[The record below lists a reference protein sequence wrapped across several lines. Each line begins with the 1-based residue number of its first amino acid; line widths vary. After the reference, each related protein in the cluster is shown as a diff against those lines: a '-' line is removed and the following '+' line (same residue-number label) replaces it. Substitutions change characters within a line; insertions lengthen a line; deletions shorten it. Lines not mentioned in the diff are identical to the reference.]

1 MKFPA
6 FAILVIALAAATPA
20 AHAWRTVF
28 DPSNYTQN
36 VMTAARTLEQINNQ
50 IQQLQNEAQM
60 LINQGRNL
68 ATLNFDSINR
78 LRSTLATT
86 TRLVDE
92 ARGLTFDVSRME
104 ADFSRLYPEQYG
116 ATVTQDQMVQDAR
129 ERWTQS
135 LESLRTTMRVQSQ
148 AVQNLRDDEG
158 VLTDIV
164 AQSQSAVGAL
174 QAQQAT
180 NQLLA
185 LQAKQAIQ
193 QQQLKIAQDR
203 AIALDQ
209 AQATA
214 DEAQAREVRR
224 RFMGSGQSQYTPQ
237 SVTFYR

>member
-1 MKFPA
+1 MKTSLSL
-6 FAILVIALAAATPA
+6 ILAAALAATAAPA
-20 AHAWRTVF
+20 QAWRTVF

-68 ATLNFDSINR
+68 ASLNFDSVNR
-78 LRSTLATT
+78 LRSALATT

-92 ARGLTFDVSRME
+92 ARGLAFDVSRLD
-104 ADFSRLYPEQYG
+104 ADFARLYPEQFG
-116 ATVTQDQMVQDAR
+116 AAMSRDDMLRDAR

-135 LESLRTTMRVQSQ
+135 LESLRTTVRVQAQ

-158 VLTDIV
+158 VLADIV
-164 AQSQSAVGAL
+164 AHSQSAVGAL

-185 LQAKQAIQ
+185 LHAKQAIQ
-193 QQQLKIAQDR
+193 QQQLQIAQDR
-203 AIALDQ
+203 AVALDQ
-209 AQATA
+209 AQAVA
-214 DEAQAREVRR
+214 EEAQAREVRR
-224 RFMGSGQSQYTPQ
+224 RFAGSGTSRYTPQ
-237 SVTFYR
+237 SVNFYR

>member
-1 MKFPA
+1 MKTHSLA
-6 FAILVIALAAATPA
+6 ALAIALTVAAPS

-50 IQQLQNEAQM
+50 VRQLQNEAQM
-60 LINQGRNL
+60 LVNQGRDL
-68 ATLNFDSINR
+68 ASLDFDSINR
-78 LRSTLATT
+78 LRTTLAAT

-92 ARGLTFDVSRME
+92 ARGLSFDVSRLD
-104 ADFSRLYPEQYG
+104 ADFARLYPEQYQ
-116 ATVTQDQMVQDAR
+116 AAVTRDQMVLDAR

-135 LESLRTTMRVQSQ
+135 LESLRTTVRVQAQ

-158 VLTDIV
+158 VLADIV

-193 QQQLKIAQDR
+193 QQQLQIAQDR
-203 AIALDQ
+203 AMALGE
-209 AQATA
+209 AQAVA
-214 DEAQAREVRR
+214 DEAEAREIRR
-224 RFMGSGQSQYTPQ
+224 RFRGSGKGQYTPQ
-237 SVTFYR
+237 PVTFYR

>member
-1 MKFPA
+1 MKTYPLA
-6 FAILVIALAAATPA
+6 VLAIALAVTAPS

-36 VMTAARTLEQINNQ
+36 VMTAARALEQINNQ
-50 IQQLQNEAQM
+50 VRQLQNEAQM
-60 LINQGRNL
+60 LVNQGRNL
-68 ATLNFDSINR
+68 ASLNFDSLNR
-78 LRSTLATT
+78 LRTTLAAT

-92 ARGLTFDVSRME
+92 ARGLSFDVSRLD
-104 ADFSRLYPEQYG
+104 ADFARLYPEQYQ
-116 ATVTQDQMVQDAR
+116 AAVTRDQMVLDAR

-135 LESLRTTMRVQSQ
+135 LESLHTTMRMQAQ

-158 VLTDIV
+158 VLADIV
-164 AQSQSAVGAL
+164 AQSQSAAGAL

-193 QQQLKIAQDR
+193 QQQLQIAQDR
-203 AIALDQ
+203 AMALGE
-209 AQATA
+209 AQAAA

-224 RFMGSGQSQYTPQ
+224 RFMGSGTGQYTPQ
-237 SVTFYR
+237 PVTFYR